1 MQNSP
6 LVWLTDNQNLQVIF
20 LKTFTVFIYFYFKG
34 WNFGL
39 VNFGSKVIF
48 YFRPGLHFWE
58 SNLTATISSENVIL
72 QYYTTKTVTLFHF
85 HQKFKNEITVKA
97 LLQGYFDLFQIPNTI
112 KILNLTQFPHNKI
125 THFLRYETVTP
136 W

>member
-1 MQNSP
+1 MKFRTCK
-6 LVWLTDNQNLQVIF
+6 LH
-20 LKTFTVFIYFYFKG
+20 
-34 WNFGL
+34 
-39 VNFGSKVIF
+39 FGSKVIF

-72 QYYTTKTVTLFHF
+72 QYYTTITVTLFHF

-112 KILNLTQFPHNKI
+112 KILNI
-125 THFLRYETVTP
+125 THISPEQNNSFFEVWNNNSMIGHMNRLLERSIILNYLTKSKGWVQHFSYLP
-136 W
+136 